1 MPEYTFQDA
10 TTGEEVL
17 LFMGMADAVPIG
29 ETREIE
35 GRTLLRMADM
45 GGRPVVSKGV
55 GHVSRA
61 LPRWTEG
68 ADSYTAAGEPII
80 TGQAD
85 IDRIIKKNPGLN
97 YGDDAIQRG

>member
-1 MPEYTFQDA
+1 MPEYTFQD
-10 TTGEEVL
+10 TETGEEVI

-29 ETREIE
+29 DTYENE
-35 GRTLLRMADM
+35 GRKLLRMADM

-68 ADSYTAAGEPII
+68 ADSYTDVGEPVI

-85 IDRIIKKNPGLN
+85 IDRIIKKNPALR